1 MFFCSCG
8 VSVGFARCC
17 RLCRKMPA
25 RLDSEFCSEACS
37 NLNARVASS
46 GATSYHQPTVQPAV
60 QQMMQPTS
68 QPMHPHVR
76 QPAVQPAPAKLF
88 ENYRSS
94 RGTQGMTSCSGEYA
108 TAGISM
114 PRKQPERNDIS
125 VPEGLGPT
133 CQECRRHMK
142 ETRSRYCSKACEEAS
157 RKYHSTSRP

>member
-1 MFFCSCG
+1 
-8 VSVGFARCC
+8 
-17 RLCRKMPA
+17 MPA

-76 QPAVQPAPAKLF
+76 QPPVQPAATELC
-88 ENYRSS
+88 ENCRRDPS
-94 RGTQGMTSCSGEYA
+94 RGTKGKRSCSGECA
-108 TAGISM
+108 AAGDPSKL
-114 PRKQPERNDIS
+114 RKQPERKDIS